1 MPKKRSRRRFTSEFK
16 AETVKLVKQSD
27 RTMADIAMEL
37 GISAKSVGE
46 WVRNAADSNESIGED
61 ERAELKRLR
70 KENSELRM
78 EKEILRKA
86 TLSSTGQRNIVIE
99 RFCRRMKVQG
109 FTRSLIQTQCNLVE
123 VGLRVG

>member
-1 MPKKRSRRRFTSEFK
+1 MTKKRSRRRFTSEFK
-16 AETVKLVKQSD
+16 AETVKLVKRSD
-27 RTMADIAMEL
+27 RTMADIAIEL

-86 TLSSTGQRNIVIE
+86 TVFFAKENR
-99 RFCRRMKVQG
+99 
-109 FTRSLIQTQCNLVE
+109 
-123 VGLRVG
+123 